1 MSTIDEICDMFDT
14 ESQKLENTITNAE
27 SKSDLSLSEIIDT
40 YYQVMN
46 VSSMI
51 SMLQEHCNAENN
63 SKLLEKI
70 CETKKIISN
79 KFNLEIHPKILLYLV
94 TSIQHVTKSLQSNS
108 GNKSKEE
115 IKNESNLYDDLR
127 KKMSTKEFIEQYAAG
142 LK

>member
-1 MSTIDEICDMFDT
+1 MIRTIIIWILQFISILTSQVNT
-14 ESQKLENTITNAE
+14 EAMRS
-27 SKSDLSLSEIIDT
+27 
-40 YYQVMN
+40 
-46 VSSMI
+46 
-51 SMLQEHCNAENN
+51 AEN
-63 SKLLEKI
+63 KDGFQ
-70 CETKKIISN
+70 N
-79 KFNLEIHPKILLYLV
+79 KFNLEIHPKILSYLV

>member
-1 MSTIDEICDMFDT
+1 MSSIDEIYDMFEI
-14 ESQKLENTITNAE
+14 ESQKLENIITNAE

-70 CETKKIISN
+70 CETEKLFQIN
-79 KFNLEIHPKILLYLV
+79 
-94 TSIQHVTKSLQSNS
+94 SI
-108 GNKSKEE
+108 
-115 IKNESNLYDDLR
+115 
-127 KKMSTKEFIEQYAAG
+127 
-142 LK
+142 